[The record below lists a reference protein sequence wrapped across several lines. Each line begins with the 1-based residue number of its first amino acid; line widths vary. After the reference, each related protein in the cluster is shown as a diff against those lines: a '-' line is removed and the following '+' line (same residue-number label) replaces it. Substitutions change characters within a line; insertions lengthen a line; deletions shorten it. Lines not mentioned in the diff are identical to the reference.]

1 MGIMGKYDT
10 GPFEMNSPNGEFI
23 PGLWS
28 ADSPKT
34 IREIRAIRGSSTEQ
48 LALGTRADRCS
59 EATIRLGL
67 LLFVGNSLLLFVV
80 LFGGLTCFLGLFL
93 LI

>member
-1 MGIMGKYDT
+1 MGKYDT
-10 GPFEMNSPNGEFI
+10 GPFEMNSPNGEFS

-28 ADSPKT
+28 AYSPKT
-34 IREIRAIRGSSTEQ
+34 IREIRGSSTEQ